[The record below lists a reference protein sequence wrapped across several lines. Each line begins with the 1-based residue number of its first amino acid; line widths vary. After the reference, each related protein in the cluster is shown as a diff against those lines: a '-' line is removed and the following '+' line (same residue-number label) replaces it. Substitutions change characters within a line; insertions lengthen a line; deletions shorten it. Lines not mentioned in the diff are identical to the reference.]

1 MQLVKRLTG
10 DAKLKARHMRCDF
23 FEFDRTHKT
32 ILVTNNLPVVRE
44 DNEAVWRR
52 LRCVPFN
59 YIVPAEKRD
68 PKLLHRLRVESAG
81 ILTWLVQGC
90 QAWRRDGL
98 PTASA
103 ITIVTDE
110 LRNSAGGVDAFI
122 DETCVRQ
129 VDGFVP
135 AAQLLD
141 SYESWCQ
148 ARNVTPIRARAWGAA
163 LHKIGCEN
171 IRQNMVRGWIGLS
184 MRCGS
189 SQGFP
194 N

>member
-10 DAKLKARHMRCDF
+10 DEKLKARHMRCDF
-23 FEFDRTHKT
+23 FEFARTHKT
-32 ILVTNNLPVVRE
+32 ILVTNNLPVLRE
-44 DNEAVWRR
+44 DTESVWRR

-68 PKLLHRLRVESAG
+68 PKLLLKLRAESAG
-81 ILTWLVQGC
+81 ILRWLVRGC

-103 ITIVTDE
+103 ITIVTSE
-110 LRNSAGGVDAFI
+110 LRNSAGGLDAFI
-122 DETCVRQ
+122 EENCVRQ

-135 AAQLLD
+135 SARLLA
-141 SYESWCQ
+141 SYEKWCE
-148 ARNVTPIRARAWGAA
+148 ARNVTPVRGRAWGAA
-163 LHKIGCEN
+163 LHKIGCRDDKYKM
-171 IRQNMVRGWIGLS
+171 IRGWFGIS
-184 MRCGS
+184 MRGNDSECC
-189 SQGFP
+189 P